1 MGRPRIYTNEA
12 DKQAAYRI
20 RHTLRNSDNVTPQ
33 LPLSAHDGNSD
44 DSYTPAF
51 VIRAARAAL
60 GRIDL
65 DPASSQIAQATV
77 RATTWCGLDHPE
89 QNRRDGLAVP
99 WSGRLW
105 LNPPFSPGYQMRF
118 ATKLLTAYD
127 AGDVIA
133 ACMIAKADVS
143 TAYSQLLRLHSTAS
157 CWPKPRLSFTQ
168 PYKKQT
174 PDGKAKKGSPDF
186 ATIIWYLGS
195 SPGRFIAAFSKI
207 GDTR

>member
-1 MGRPRIYTNEA
+1 MGRTRIYTNEA

-89 QNRRDGLAVP
+89 QNRRDGLTVP
-99 WSGRLW
+99 WAGTLW
-105 LNPPFSPGYQMRF
+105 VNPPFSGGNLLRF
-118 ATKLLTAYD
+118 TERLLTAYH
-127 AGDVIA
+127 AGDVTS
-133 ACMIAKADVS
+133 ACILTLSDCS
-143 TAYSQLLRLHSTAS
+143 TAYSQLLRQHSTAS
-157 CWPKPRLSFTQ
+157 CWPAKRINFHQ
-168 PYKKQT
+168 PGKRGGN
-174 PDGKAKKGSPDF
+174 PDRP
-186 ATIIWYLGS
+186 TLIWYLGS
-195 SPGRFIAAFSKI
+195 SPGRFVAAFSAI

>member
-33 LPLSAHDGNSD
+33 LPLSAHDGNTD

-51 VIRAARAAL
+51 VIAAARAAL

-77 RATTWCGLDHPE
+77 RATTWCGLDHTDPA
-89 QNRRDGLAVP
+89 RRDGLAVP
-99 WSGRLW
+99 WSGAVW
-105 LNPPFSPGYQMRF
+105 CNPPFSGGNLLRF
-118 ATKLLTAYD
+118 TERLLTAYH
-127 AGDVIA
+127 AGDVTS
-133 ACMIAKADVS
+133 ACLITRCDSSA
-143 TAYSQLLRLHSTAS
+143 AYSQLLRQHSTAS
-157 CWPKPRLSFTQ
+157 CWPKTRLNFKQ
-168 PYKKQT
+168 PYKR
-174 PDGKAKKGSPDF
+174 DGVGSGSPNF
-186 ATIIWYLGS
+186 TTIIWYLGS
-195 SPGRFIAAFSKI
+195 SPGRFIAAFSAI